1 MLEPLDLPSAL
12 ARAVSGHAERTALVD
27 RHARYSF
34 RELDEAANR
43 AAQGLRELGV
53 QGGDR
58 VALSLP
64 NGADLA
70 IALLGTWKL
79 GAVWVGV
86 HPVLAPPEKAHQLDD
101 SGAKVLLADPRSA
114 GQVGRDSDRRR
125 QLEHIVCVDPGSPD
139 SEWAARLGA
148 ADPSPPDVVID
159 PLAPAAIAYTSGTT
173 GLPKGAVHSQH
184 NGLLPG
190 AVSVHRDTI
199 GPEETIGN
207 MLPMTIFNLNVLGV
221 LTSIQAGCK
230 YVVMDTRDAPGIAR
244 WIRQE
249 RVAYFTSVPAVVH
262 DLLTHPEVDPDD
274 LNSLTQPR
282 VGGSNS
288 PEWFRRLFR
297 ERFGKDLSTSY
308 ALTEGPTLVTR
319 EDAGD
324 ERVPGSCGRALPH
337 IEVTIRGA
345 DDAELPVGETG
356 EICIGPRREGRWKGV
371 YRTVLGYWEQPE
383 RSAESLRGGRF
394 HTGDLGR
401 IDAEGRVFVV
411 ERRSEL
417 IIRGGSNIYPSEIE
431 RVLRQDERVADCAVV
446 GRPEER
452 LGETVVAFVEPAA
465 GPPPPAVELLARC
478 RENLARYKVPEEILF
493 VDAFARGAMGKI
505 DRAALRRRVEEAP

>member
-1 MLEPLDLPSAL
+1 MLEPLDLTGVL
-12 ARAVSGHAERTALVD
+12 ARAVSGHAERPALVD

-34 RELDEAANR
+34 RELDRQANR
-43 AAQGLRELGV
+43 AAHALRGLGV
-53 QGGDR
+53 KTGDR

-70 IALLGTWKL
+70 VALLGAWKL
-79 GAVWVGV
+79 GAIWVGV
-86 HPVLAPPEKAHQLDD
+86 HRVLAPPEKAHQLDD
-101 SGAKVLLADPRSA
+101 SGSRVLLADPETA
-114 GQVGRDSDRRR
+114 GQVGRDAGRRG
-125 QLEHIVCVDPGSPD
+125 QLEHIVEVDPGDPD
-139 SEWAARLGA
+139 SEWAARLRA
-148 ADPSPPDVVID
+148 AEPSPPEVEID
-159 PLAPAAIAYTSGTT
+159 PFAPAAIAYTSGTT

-190 AVSVHRDTI
+190 AVSVRRGTI
-199 GPEETIGN
+199 GADETIGN

-230 YVVMDTRDAPGIAR
+230 YVVMDTRDAPGIAG
-244 WIRQE
+244 WIRRE
-249 RVAYFTSVPAVVH
+249 RVAYFTSVPAVIH
-262 DLLTHPEVDPDD
+262 DLLTHPEVDPED
-274 LNSLTQPR
+274 LKSLTQPR

-319 EDAGD
+319 EDAGE

-337 IEVTIRGA
+337 IEVTIR
-345 DDAELPVGETG
+345 DPEDAELPAGETG
-356 EICIGPRREGRWKGV
+356 EICIGPRRDGPWKGV
-371 YRTVLGYWEQPE
+371 YRTVLGYWRQPE
-383 RSAESLRGGRF
+383 RSAEALRRGRF

-401 IDAEGRVFVV
+401 MDAEERVFVV

-446 GRPEER
+446 GRPDER

-465 GPPPPAVELLARC
+465 DNPPPASELLARC
-478 RENLARYKVPEEILF
+478 RENLARYKWPEEILF
-493 VDAFARGAMGKI
+493 VNTFERGAMGKI
-505 DRAALRRRVEEAP
+505 DRAALRRRVVEAA